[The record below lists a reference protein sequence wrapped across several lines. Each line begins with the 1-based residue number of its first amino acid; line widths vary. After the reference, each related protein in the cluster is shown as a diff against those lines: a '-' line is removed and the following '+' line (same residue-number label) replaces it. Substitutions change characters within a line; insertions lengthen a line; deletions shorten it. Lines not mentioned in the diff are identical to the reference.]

1 MKPKKKQIQSVR
13 LPRHVLPESYRISL
27 KPDLESF
34 TFSGEETIDISVL
47 KSTKT
52 LVLHAKE
59 LEIVTAEVVHLAP
72 KAEKIKRVSSSKSLQ
87 VWTSK
92 ITYNERAETVTLLFP
107 KSLSSGK
114 AKVRLVFRGVLND
127 KLRGY
132 YRSSFTHNGVKK
144 HLATTQFEATDARRA
159 FPCFDEP
166 NMKAVFHVSLVVP
179 KAHVAISNTL
189 PAVVR
194 EHEAGLKVVSF
205 APTPRM
211 STYLLA
217 FISGE
222 LESIQK
228 KSKTGVVIR
237 VFTTKGKIKQ
247 ARFALEFGVKCLE
260 FYEKYFEIKYPLPVL
275 DLIAVPDF
283 MSSAMENW
291 GAITFREVAILID
304 ETHSTVATK
313 QLVGMV
319 IAHEIAHQWFGNLV
333 TMDWWTHLW
342 LNEGFASYMEYVA
355 LEKIAPEWQMWT
367 QFVSL
372 DYAAGMSKDEL
383 LSTHPIE
390 VEVHHPD
397 EIDEIFDDISYRK
410 GSSVIRML
418 AEYLGAET
426 FRKGLVK
433 YLKHHAYNNATT
445 KDLWVALEQVSGK
458 PVQKI
463 MNAWTR
469 QAGFPLVSVHD
480 SNGKKYLS
488 QKRYLVNPKLAKKE
502 SKRVLWPI
510 PVSVSNGQAGSGSM
524 LLLKQS
530 QVVDEAFTRGK
541 LNTNET
547 GFYRVKYTQVEL
559 QNIAKDIA
567 SGKLSVLDRWGV
579 ISNAWSLCM
588 AGELPAWSVLELCR
602 AYSKETDLTVFSTM
616 LAGLLQLAALHG
628 QEKWHKHLDAFIISL
643 LEPSI
648 KRLGYAKKSGESHGD
663 TLLRGLVLQVAGTH
677 GLEKVVSFALGEFRK
692 LVRNGFGAVP
702 VDIRSAVYGLLAY
715 AGGEPEFQYFKKL
728 YTETELQEEKDRIAR
743 AMCGFRQEGL
753 VKKALEFG
761 FSGAVRAQDSW
772 RFCSFVGAHSKSH
785 EVLWKFI
792 KNNWPHI
799 LEVYGNG
806 GHLLARVVQSLVQ
819 VHEDR
824 IRADFE
830 KFFAAHPKPGAE
842 RTLIQTLERV
852 ETLVLWRARSR
863 QELARFFAGSK
874 FR

>member
-1 MKPKKKQIQSVR
+1 MKSKKKHIKSVR
-13 LPRHVLPESYRISL
+13 LSRQVLPESYRISL

-34 TFSGEETIDISVL
+34 TFSGEETININIF
-47 KSTKT
+47 KPTKT
-52 LVLHAKE
+52 IVLHSKE
-59 LEIVTAEVVHLAP
+59 LEIVTAEVL
-72 KAEKIKRVSSSKSLQ
+72 IKFSETKQTKSTFRHKPNQ
-87 VWTSK
+87 IWTSK
-92 ITYNERAETVTLLFP
+92 IQYNERTETVALLFP
-107 KSLSSGK
+107 KSIACGK
-114 AKVRLVFRGVLND
+114 AQLRLVFRGVLND

-132 YRSSFTHNGVKK
+132 YRSSFTHNGIKK

-179 KAHVAISNTL
+179 KAHTAISNTL
-189 PAVVR
+189 PSVVR

-222 LESIQK
+222 LEHIQK
-228 KSKTGVVIR
+228 KSKTGVIVR
-237 VFTTKGKIKQ
+237 VFTTKGKLKQ
-247 ARFALEFGVKCLE
+247 ARFALEFAVKTLE

-304 ETHSTVATK
+304 DTHSTVATK
-313 QLVGMV
+313 QMVGMV

-367 QFVSL
+367 QFVRL
-372 DYAAGMSKDEL
+372 DYATGMSKDEL

-390 VEVHHPD
+390 IEVRHPD

-418 AEYLGAET
+418 AEYLGTEI
-426 FRKGLVK
+426 FRKGLVA
-433 YLKHHAYNNATT
+433 YLKHHSYKNATT
-445 KDLWVALEQVSGK
+445 KDLWQSLEKVSGK

-469 QAGFPLVSVHD
+469 QSGFPLVSVIQ
-480 SNGKKYLS
+480 SNGKNHLT
-488 QKRYLVNPKLAKKE
+488 QKRYLVNPNSAKK
-502 SKRVLWPI
+502 KHLRVLWPI
-510 PVSVSNGQAGSGSM
+510 PISTSNSTGNPSSM

-530 QVVDEAFTRGK
+530 QAVSEKFLQGK

-547 GFYRVKYTQVEL
+547 GFYRVKYSEL
-559 QNIAKDIA
+559 ELKTLALKITKRE
-567 SGKLSVLDRWGV
+567 LSVLDRWGV

-588 AGELPAWSVLELCR
+588 AGELSTQSLLELCS
-602 AYSKETDLTVFSTM
+602 AYSKETDYTVYSTM
-616 LAGLLQLAALHG
+616 LAGVLKLASLHIS
-628 QEKWHKHLDAFIISL
+628 EKWHKHLDSYIVRL

-648 KRLGYAKKSGESHGD
+648 KRLGYSKKVDEAHGD
-663 TLLRGLVLQVAGTH
+663 TLLRGQVLLVAGTH
-677 GLEKVVSFALGEFRK
+677 GSKTAIAFALAEFKK
-692 LVRNGFGAVP
+692 LLRGGLGAVP
-702 VDIRSAVYGLLAY
+702 ADIRASVYALLAY
-715 AGGEPEFQYFKKL
+715 VGGEPEFQYFKKL
-728 YTETELQEEKDRIAR
+728 YMETKLQEEKDRIAR
-743 AMCGFRQEGL
+743 AMCSFRQKSL

-761 FSGAVRAQDSW
+761 FGKEVRAQDSW
-772 RFCSFVGAHSKSH
+772 RFCAVAGMHSTSH
-785 EVLWKFI
+785 RVLWQFL
-792 KNNWPHI
+792 KNNWAKI

-806 GHLLARVVQSLVQ
+806 GHLLARSVQSLSN
-819 VHEDR
+819 VHDKN
-824 IRADFE
+824 IYKDMQ
-830 KFFAAHPKPGAE
+830 KFFDTHPKPGAE
-842 RTLIQTLERV
+842 RALLDTLEQI
-852 ETLVLWRARSR
+852 ETLVLWRGRSKL
-863 QELARFFAGSK
+863 ELIRLLGK
-874 FR
+874 TKTL